1 MIVQD
6 RRYRA
11 AAATA
16 AANVLCRPI
25 NMLLSMA
32 AVALAVRSIGQ
43 EAYGVMVMCITA
55 TTWLGSLDCG
65 LSSSSINRVVAAR
78 TGEGDVG
85 VRRVVSTAFYFLLGV
100 GLVAAASV
108 CGAACYTG
116 LPAFLNRGD
125 VLPGWQVQACMVAF
139 GFYALF
145 LFPLQIFER
154 ASVGFQEGWLTVTGQ
169 VLGNLAGLALLA
181 VAVITAANL
190 PKAAWA
196 WVGGTVI
203 GLVLIAIA
211 ALARHGKTFV
221 PAWRFASATELS
233 ALLSAGSWFILI
245 GLAGQVGLQSDPL
258 IAGMASNAFGAGNGA
273 AVAADLAIPMRLF
286 NLINAFAILAINPL
300 WPAYAEAAAKGDT
313 AWLLKTLWRSTL
325 IAGAVSLAAV
335 VPCVM
340 FGHHILRLWVGESVT
355 VSTSLL
361 IACAAW
367 TVMMT
372 IGQSLNVFLNGLG
385 FLKYQFGLNLLFL
398 CLVLPAKVLGLM
410 HFGATGLVAVTAAVF
425 AITQVVPYFLLIRY
439 RVLNRLMDGRAT
451 GTRAVTA

>member
-6 RRYRA
+6 SRYRA

-16 AANVLCRPI
+16 AANVLGRPI

-55 TTWLGSLDCG
+55 TAWLGSLDCG

-100 GLVAAASV
+100 GLLAAAVV
-108 CGAACYTG
+108 CGAAWYTG
-116 LPAFLNRGD
+116 LPAFLNKGD
-125 VLPGWQVQACMVAF
+125 ALPGWQVQACMTAF
-139 GFYALF
+139 GIYAMF
-145 LFPLQIFER
+145 WFPLQIFER
-154 ASVGFQEGWLTVTGQ
+154 ASVGFQEGWLTVIGQ
-169 VLGNLAGLALLA
+169 VTGNVVGLALLA
-181 VAVITAANL
+181 AAVVTTPDL
-190 PKAAWA
+190 PKAAGA
-196 WVGGTVI
+196 WVAGTLV
-203 GLVLIAIA
+203 GLVIVAIA
-211 ALARHGKTFV
+211 ALARHGKTFT
-221 PAWRFASATELS
+221 PSWRFASTTELS
-233 ALLSAGSWFILI
+233 ALLGAGSWFILI

-258 IAGMASNAFGAGNGA
+258 IAGMAANALGAGHGA
-273 AVAADLAIPMRLF
+273 TVAAELAIPMRLF

-313 AWLLKTLWRSTL
+313 AWLLNTLWRSTL
-325 IAGAVSLAAV
+325 IAGTVSLMAV
-335 VPCVM
+335 IPCVI
-340 FGHHILRLWVGESVT
+340 FGDHILRLWVGEGVT
-355 VSTSLL
+355 VSTPLL

-385 FLKYQFGLNLLFL
+385 FLRYQFGLNLLFL
-398 CLVLPAKVLGLM
+398 CLVLPAKVLGLVR
-410 HFGATGLVAVTAAVF
+410 FGATGLVAVTAAVF
-425 AITQVVPYFLLIRY
+425 AFTQIVPYFLFIRY
-439 RVLNRLMDGRAT
+439 RALTRLTGQQPT
-451 GTRAVTA
+451 GTKAVTA